1 MISTGGTRVSAELTA
16 GTRRRPPARVAGG
29 VVQAVMKPPAIG
41 GKAVKVGAVA
51 LAPLS
56 AQEAPRGVHLF
67 QVHLN
72 VLAWLD
78 RSGIEKHMSQCRL

>member
-1 MISTGGTRVSAELTA
+1 MTVSRVVRKGRSL
-16 GTRRRPPARVAGG
+16 PA
-29 VVQAVMKPPAIG
+29 
-41 GKAVKVGAVA
+41 VGAVA

-78 RSGIEKHMSQCRL
+78 RSGIEKHVSQCCL